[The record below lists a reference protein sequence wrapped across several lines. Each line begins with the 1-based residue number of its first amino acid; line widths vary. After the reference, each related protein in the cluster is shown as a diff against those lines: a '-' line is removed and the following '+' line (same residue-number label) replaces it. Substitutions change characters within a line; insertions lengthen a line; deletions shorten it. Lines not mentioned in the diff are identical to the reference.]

1 MLPAPLRSIR
11 FRITFWF
18 TLTVVVIQAAS
29 AYFSFRYFSQ
39 TLHERIDTELHE
51 VASQIGAS
59 YREEGWSTR
68 GKEGCDHLQELI
80 HRGNW
85 HAYIQLYNGS
95 MQPLC
100 RSDNLRDGELAFGAV
115 ARQQARKLNTSLE
128 TVEVGDGEA
137 LRLIS
142 LPVIDGHR
150 LLGVVQVARTLGPI
164 LGTME
169 NLRVV
174 YLLVAPF
181 AIFWL
186 GIGCWLLAGRYVS
199 PLVTVSEAARTI
211 DADNLWRRLPVVA
224 HRDELGSMVENFN
237 QMLDR
242 FEAAFRRI
250 RQFSGD
256 ASHELRTPLTII
268 RGETEVA
275 LRWVKEPDEFRE
287 VLRSNLEEIERMER
301 IIEQLLLLAK
311 SEVDEL
317 TMELRNLDLTA
328 LMQGISQQ
336 ARILGEAKQM
346 AVTLHLDSDEGLWIH
361 ADELRLR
368 QMLLNLIANGI
379 KYSPPGGSLELS
391 LARVGSLVRIDI
403 RDSGIGIPAEDQPF
417 IFDRFYRV
425 DKARNRNDGGTGLGL
440 AIVKAIATEHGGH
453 VSVASTPG
461 KGSTFTV
468 LLPLAGPP
476 EEPEGATAPA

>member
-29 AYFSFRYFSQ
+29 AYFSFRYFSRS
-39 TLHERIDTELHE
+39 LHEQADAELLAI
-51 VASQIGAS
+51 ASQVGTAYRQENWAS
-59 YREEGWSTR
+59 LGEEGCGR
-68 GKEGCDHLQELI
+68 LQERI

-85 HAYIQLYNGS
+85 HAYIQLFNGS
-95 MQPLC
+95 LQPLC
-100 RSDNLRDGELAFGAV
+100 RSDNLRGAELGFGVV
-115 ARQQARKLNTSLE
+115 ARQQARKLITSLE
-128 TVEVGDGEA
+128 TIDNGEGGE

-142 LPVIDGHR
+142 LPVTADHH
-150 LLGVVQVARTLGPI
+150 LQGVVQVGKDLGPI
-164 LGTME
+164 IGTMA
-169 NLRVV
+169 NLRLV
-174 YLLVAPF
+174 YLLVGPF

-199 PLVTVSEAARTI
+199 PLAKVSEAARTI

-275 LRWVKEPDEFRE
+275 LRWVKEPEEFRGI
-287 VLRSNLEEIERMER
+287 LRSNLEEIERMER

-311 SEVDEL
+311 SEVNEL
-317 TMELRNLDLTA
+317 SMELRDLDLTA
-328 LMQGISQQ
+328 FMKGLFQQ

-346 AVTLHLDSDEGLWIH
+346 NVTLRLDSEDTLWIH

-379 KYSPPGGSLELS
+379 KYSPPGGALELV
-391 LARVGSLVRIDI
+391 LARVGTLVRIDI

-453 VSVASTPG
+453 VSVASAPG

-476 EEPEGATAPA
+476 EEHGGLTAPA